1 MALITYAQAVS
12 HLKQNGVLDA
22 LGGSPPDEDSDLVL
36 KIEQASAMVLIY
48 LKRPGEWDIDAI
60 PADDPEFALVQAAV
74 LKVLGNLYRFRG
86 DDEKPVAPVSE
97 DIVAMLSMLRDP
109 ASV

>member
-1 MALITYAQAVS
+1 MALITYAQAVA
-12 HLKQNGVLDA
+12 HLKQNGVLD
-22 LGGSPPDEDSDLVL
+22 GSPTDDDLTL

-48 LKRPGEWDIDAI
+48 LKRPGEWDVDAI

-86 DDEKPVAPVSE
+86 DDEKAVAPVS
-97 DIVAMLSMLRDP
+97 DDVVSMLSMLRDP
-109 ASV
+109 EMA